1 MRTGLVSTD
10 RLFRGGNAKGHNY
23 PQVHGSG
30 CPKEMSNSEII
41 SDGFSAF
48 EELCVAFSRCH
59 GFVRKQPFSYKILNS
74 PFQNSLRCAGALRF
88 EGSIE

>member
-1 MRTGLVSTD
+1 MRTGLASAD

-41 SDGFSAF
+41 SDGFSEAKF
-48 EELCVAFSRCH
+48 VA
-59 GFVRKQPFSYKILNS
+59 
-74 PFQNSLRCAGALRF
+74 
-88 EGSIE
+88 